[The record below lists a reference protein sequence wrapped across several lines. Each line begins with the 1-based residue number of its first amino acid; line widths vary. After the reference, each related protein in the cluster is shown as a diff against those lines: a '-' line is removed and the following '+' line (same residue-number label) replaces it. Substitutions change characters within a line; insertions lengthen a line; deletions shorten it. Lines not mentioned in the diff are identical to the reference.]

1 MPTVLVIDDNPAVA
15 TALEVLFSL
24 RDLRTLSADSP
35 ARALAILD
43 RQPVDLVI
51 QDMNFRADTT
61 SGEDGAALF
70 RVLRARF
77 PELPVILLTAW
88 TQLESAVELVKA
100 GAADYLAKPWDDNKL
115 LTTVH
120 NLVELSE
127 TRRELARRRSD
138 ETRRRTEL
146 EQRYDLRGAVFTD
159 PAMERVIALACQVA
173 RADVPVL
180 ITGPN
185 GAGKEKVAEILQ
197 ANSAVPDG
205 PFVTLNCGAL
215 PSELIEAELF
225 GAEVGAY
232 TGAVRAREG
241 KFESADGGTLF
252 LDEIGNLSANG
263 QMKLLRVLE
272 TGRFERLGGGRE
284 RQVKVRVISA
294 TNADLHAMIRAGT
307 FREDL
312 YYRLNT
318 IEIRV
323 PPLAERVDD
332 ILPLARLF
340 LAPGKRLS
348 GDASEALRH
357 HRWPGNVRELRNALQ
372 RAALLATGPEIT
384 AADLALPTAAPRSV
398 PGGPGASGSHP
409 GHPGPPVLPGAP
421 SSGDD
426 ELDRA
431 AIEAAL
437 ARAGG
442 VIAQAAAELGLS
454 RQALYRRMEKLGVST
469 SPAAR

>member
-1 MPTVLVIDDNPAVA
+1 MPTILVIDDSPAVA

-24 RDLRTLSADSP
+24 RDLRTVIASSP
-35 ARALAILD
+35 QVGLAMLARE
-43 RQPVDLVI
+43 PVDVVI

-61 SGEDGAALF
+61 SGEEGVALF
-70 RVLRARF
+70 RAIRARL

-88 TQLESAVELVKA
+88 THLASAVELVKA
-100 GAADYLAKPWDDNKL
+100 GAADYLAKPWDDTKL
-115 LTTVH
+115 LTTVET
-120 NLVELSE
+120 LLELSE
-127 TRRELARRRSD
+127 ARRELARRRAD

-146 EQRYDLRGAVFTD
+146 EQAYDLRGAVFAD

-185 GAGKEKVAEILQ
+185 GAGKEKIAEIVQ
-197 ANSAVPDG
+197 ANSSVRGG

-225 GAEVGAY
+225 GAEIGAY
-232 TGAVRAREG
+232 TGASRAREG

-252 LDEIGNLSANG
+252 LDEIGNLSPGG

-272 TGRFERLGGGRE
+272 TGKFERLGSNRE
-284 RQVKVRVISA
+284 QQVAVRVISA
-294 TNADLHAMIRAGT
+294 TNADLRAMIRNGT

-318 IEIRV
+318 IEVRV

-332 ILPLARLF
+332 ILALAAHF
-340 LAPGKRLS
+340 LAPGKRLAR
-348 GDASEALRH
+348 DAREALRRH
-357 HRWPGNVRELRNALQ
+357 AWPGNVRELKNALQ
-372 RAALLATGPEIT
+372 RAQLLSSAAELT
-384 AADLALPTAAPRSV
+384 AADLALPTVAP
-398 PGGPGASGSHP
+398 A
-409 GHPGPPVLPGAP
+409 
-421 SSGDD
+421 GDD
-426 ELDRA
+426 EPDRT

-437 ARAGG
+437 ARSSG
-442 VIAQAAAELGLS
+442 VIAQAAASLGLS
-454 RQALYRRMEKLGVST
+454 RQALYRRMDKLGI
-469 SPAAR
+469 PRE

>member
-1 MPTVLVIDDNPAVA
+1 MPTILVIDDNPAVA
-15 TALEVLFSL
+15 LALEVLFSL
-24 RDLRTLSADSP
+24 RDLRTVRAETPQAGLAVL
-35 ARALAILD
+35 AREPID
-43 RQPVDLVI
+43 VVI

-61 SGEDGAALF
+61 SGEDGVALF
-70 RVLRARF
+70 RAIRARL

-88 TQLESAVELVKA
+88 TQLASAVELVKA
-100 GAADYLAKPWDDNKL
+100 GAADYLAKPWDDDKL

-127 TRRELARRRSD
+127 TRRELARRRAD
-138 ETRRRTEL
+138 ESRRRTEL
-146 EQRYDLRGAVFTD
+146 EQAYDLRGAVFAD

-185 GAGKEKVAEILQ
+185 GAGKEKIAEIVQ
-197 ANSAVPDG
+197 ANSAVRGG

-232 TGAVRAREG
+232 TGASRAREG

-252 LDEIGNLSANG
+252 LDEIGNLSPGG

-272 TGRFERLGGGRE
+272 TGRFERLGSNRE
-284 RQVKVRVISA
+284 QQVQVRVISA
-294 TNADLHAMIRAGT
+294 TNADLRAMIRAGT

-332 ILPLARLF
+332 ILPLAQLF
-340 LAPGKRLS
+340 LAPGKRLGS
-348 GDASEALRH
+348 DARDALRRH
-357 HRWPGNVRELRNALQ
+357 PWPGNVRELKNALQ
-372 RAALLATGPEIT
+372 RAQLLAPTPELT
-384 AADLALPTAAPRSV
+384 AADLALQAVAPAV
-398 PGGPGASGSHP
+398 A
-409 GHPGPPVLPGAP
+409 
-421 SSGDD
+421 DE
-426 ELDRA
+426 ELDRP

-437 ARAGG
+437 GRAGG
-442 VIAQAAAELGLS
+442 VIAQAAAALGLS
-454 RQALYRRMEKLGVST
+454 RQALYRRMDKLGI
-469 SPAAR
+469 PRE

>member
-24 RDLRTLSADSP
+24 RDVRTLSAESP
-35 ARALAILD
+35 AAGLAVLA
-43 RQPVDLVI
+43 REPVDVVI

-61 SGEDGAALF
+61 SGEEGVALF
-70 RVLRARF
+70 RQIHARC

-88 TQLESAVELVKA
+88 THLEAAVELVKA
-100 GAADYLAKPWDDNKL
+100 GAADYLAKPWDDEKL
-115 LTTVH
+115 LTTVQ
-120 NLVELSE
+120 NLLELSQ
-127 TRRELARRRSD
+127 TRRELARRRAD
-138 ETRRRTEL
+138 ENRRRTEL
-146 EQRYDLRGAVFTD
+146 EQRYDLRGAVFAD
-159 PAMERVIALACQVA
+159 PATERVIALACQVA

-185 GAGKEKVAEILQ
+185 GAGKEKIAEIVQ
-197 ANSAVPDG
+197 ANSVVKDG

-215 PSELIEAELF
+215 PSELLEAELF

-232 TGAVRAREG
+232 TGASRAREG

-272 TGRFERLGGGRE
+272 TGRFERLGSNRE

-294 TNADLHAMIRAGT
+294 TNADLPAMIRAGT

-332 ILPLARLF
+332 ILPLAQHF
-340 LAPGKRLS
+340 LPAGKRLT
-348 GDASEALRH
+348 AEARAALRRH
-357 HRWPGNVRELRNALQ
+357 PWPGNVRELKNALQ
-372 RAALLATGPEIT
+372 RAALLATGDDIT
-384 AADLALPTAAPRSV
+384 AADLGLPTTPAAPT
-398 PGGPGASGSHP
+398 
-409 GHPGPPVLPGAP
+409 PPV
-421 SSGDD
+421 D
-426 ELDRA
+426 EEPDRG

-442 VIAQAAAELGLS
+442 VIAQAASELGLS
-454 RQALYRRMEKLGVST
+454 RQALYRRMEKLSI
-469 SPAAR
+469 PRE